1 MILDKDLKSSQDYN
15 EGQKAAAH
23 RVLVELVN
31 LFNEYR
37 DDIRIV
43 GGWAPDLMFPKE
55 GHVGSVD
62 VDVLINHI
70 KLKDSGYLTMSKIL
84 LRNGYEEHPDKYFSF
99 TKRVQIDGINYD
111 VDVDILAG
119 MYGGTQKKKRS
130 QHVQGVKALKA
141 TGGDFAFEFDPQM
154 IRVEAERT
162 DGALDVARV
171 NVIAVV
177 PYFVMKTAAMGR
189 GKAKDAYDLYFLVKH
204 YHDGMDGLAK
214 LFEDYRE
221 SRIILE
227 MEEKLSEKFASPNHV
242 GPSDVADFLDLV
254 DEEEIAFTKRDAYE
268 HIQALIHRLE

>member
-1 MILDKDLKSSQDYN
+1 MIHDEDLKSSQDYN

-43 GGWAPDLMFPKE
+43 GGWVPDLMFPEE

-84 LRNGYEEHPDKYFSF
+84 LRNGYEEHPDKSFSF
-99 TKRVQIDGINYD
+99 IKRVQVDGIDYD

-141 TGGDFAFEFDPQM
+141 TGGNFAFEFDPQM

-227 MEEKLSEKFASPNHV
+227 MKEKLSEKFASPNHV
-242 GPSDVADFLDLV
+242 GPSDVAAFLDLV